1 MHHQKLKE
9 YYNKLLK
16 YLDLTAISLSH
27 LVIWSSS
34 HLVNMVIW
42 SYGHLIIWPSVQY
55 DHLVI

>member
-27 LVIWSSS
+27 PQVLLKSSS
-34 HLVNMVIW
+34 LIW
-42 SYGHLIIWPSVQY
+42 FNLIQSDLI
-55 DHLVI
+55 